1 MSKSSCVWNL
11 YGPAETTIDATYHL
25 IDIHAELDSVPIGL
39 PLPNYQC
46 LIKDHFFQDVIIN
59 QEGELFVG
67 GVGVFAGY
75 LGRDDLTEKA
85 LVDIDGEMFYRT
97 GDLVRLDNKGLL
109 HYIGRKDHQV
119 KLQGQ
124 RIELGEIERCL
135 LNITSISGCVVMK
148 CDDDHLVAYVQ
159 SSSVGEDELRSHCQ
173 SHLPPHMIPSFF
185 TVLDKL
191 PLNAN
196 GKIDRKQLP
205 QPHVSSR
212 LMTNLAD
219 SLVDRQ
225 PPSNHIEL
233 IIHNIWC
240 DVLQLN
246 HISINTD
253 LFTIGGHS
261 LLIMRL
267 FHRYTTEFG
276 AEINDLRVTDLFQHP
291 TILGH
296 AQLIRHS
303 LCDPQNIDN
312 YRWFSLHLVEGEKNY
327 FQPFFLNRIRILSSS

>member
-1 MSKSSCVWNL
+1 MHLLSTILSPCCRIWNI
-11 YGPAETTIDATYHL
+11 YGSTEATVDSTYH
-25 IDIHAELDSVPIGL
+25 IVDIASEENTVPIGL

-67 GVGVFAGY
+67 GVGIFAGY
-75 LGRDDLTEKA
+75 LGRNDLTEKA
-85 LVDIDGEMFYRT
+85 LVNIDGEMFYRT
-97 GDLVRLDNKGLL
+97 GDLVRLDSKGLL
-109 HYIGRKDHQV
+109 HYIGRTDHQV
-119 KLQGQ
+119 KLHGQ

-135 LNITSISGCVVMK
+135 LNIPTISGCVVMK
-148 CDDDHLVAYVQ
+148 WGDDHLLAYVQ
-159 SSSVGEDELRSHCQ
+159 SSSVSEDELRSHCQ
-173 SHLPPHMIPSFF
+173 SHLPPHMVPSFF
-185 TVLDKL
+185 IILDKL

-212 LMTNLAD
+212 LMTNRAND
-219 SLVDRQ
+219 LVDRQ

-233 IIHNIWC
+233 IIHHMWC

-246 HISINTD
+246 HIPINTD

-267 FHRYTTEFG
+267 FHGYKMEFG
-276 AEINDLRVTDLFQHP
+276 AEINALRVTDLFQHP
-291 TILGH
+291 SISGH
-296 AQLIRHS
+296 AQLIHNS
-303 LCDPQNIDN
+303 LCNPQNIDN
-312 YRWFSLHLVEGEKNY
+312 NRWFSLHLVEGE
-327 FQPFFLNRIRILSSS
+327 

>member
-1 MSKSSCVWNL
+1 MLRLLSLIASKSSRIWNI
-11 YGPAETTIDATYHL
+11 YGPVETTIDSTFHL
-25 IDIHAELDSVPIGL
+25 VEISDDTDSVPIGC

-46 LIKDHFFQDVIIN
+46 RIKDHLLQDIIIN

-85 LVDIDGEMFYRT
+85 LVDIDGEIFYRT

-109 HYIGRKDHQV
+109 HYIGRTDHQV
-119 KLQGQ
+119 KLHGQ

-135 LNITSISGCVVMK
+135 LNITSISACVVMK
-148 CDDDHLVAYVQ
+148 WGDDHLVAYVQ
-159 SSSVGEDELRSHCQ
+159 SSSMSEDELRSHCQ

-185 TVLDKL
+185 IILDKL

-212 LMTNLAD
+212 LTTNLAD
-219 SLVDRQ
+219 GLVDRQ
-225 PPSNHIEL
+225 SPSNHIQL
-233 IIHNIWC
+233 IIHHIWC
-240 DVLQLN
+240 DVLQVN
-246 HISINTD
+246 HIPINTD
-253 LFTIGGHS
+253 IFTIGGHS

-267 FHRYTTEFG
+267 FHGYKMEFG
-276 AEINDLRVTDLFQHP
+276 AEINVLRVTDLFQHP
-291 TILGH
+291 TIAGH
-296 AQLIRHS
+296 AELIHNS
-303 LCDPQNIDN
+303 LCNPHNIDN
-312 YRWFSLHLVEGEKNY
+312 YRWFSLHLVEGE
-327 FQPFFLNRIRILSSS
+327 

>member
-1 MSKSSCVWNL
+1 MELLDLQVCQIWNL
-11 YGPAETTIDATYHL
+11 YGPAETIDCTFHVVQPST
-25 IDIHAELDSVPIGL
+25 DIKSVAIGC
-39 PLPNYQC
+39 PLPNYLC
-46 LIKDHFFQDVIIN
+46 LIKDSFLQDAIIN
-59 QEGELFVG
+59 QEGELLVG

-85 LVDIDGEMFYRT
+85 LVDIDGEIYYRT

-109 HYIGRKDHQV
+109 HYIGRTDHQV
-119 KLQGQ
+119 KLHGQ

-159 SSSVGEDELRSHCQ
+159 SSSVSEDELRAHCQ

-185 TVLDKL
+185 IILDKL

-212 LMTNLAD
+212 LMTNLTD

-233 IIHNIWC
+233 VIHHIWC

-246 HISINTD
+246 HIPLNTNI
-253 LFTIGGHS
+253 FTIGGHS

-267 FHRYTTEFG
+267 FHGYKMEFG
-276 AEINDLRVTDLFQHP
+276 AEMNVLQVTDLFQHP
-291 TILGH
+291 TISSH
-296 AQLIRHS
+296 AELIHKAH
-303 LCDPQNIDN
+303 CNPQTIDN
-312 YRWFSLHLVEGEKNY
+312 YRWFSLHLVEGE
-327 FQPFFLNRIRILSSS
+327 